1 MLEDL
6 KQRVWKCNV
15 DLLRWGLVVWTG
27 GNVSGRDPQSGLV
40 VIKPSG
46 VLYDELRAEDMIV
59 LDLQGKVVEGRL
71 GPSTDTASHL
81 YVYRQRPDVN
91 GIVHTHSNYA
101 TAFAAVGRPIPV
113 YLTGIADEFGR
124 EIPCGEYARIGG
136 DQIGAEIVR
145 AIGDSKAILMRQ
157 HGVFTIGATPEKA
170 VKTAVMVEDSAKT
183 VWLALQIG
191 SPQALSQ
198 EEIDANH
205 ERYSH
210 RYGQH

>member
-1 MLEDL
+1 MLEEL
-6 KQRVWKCNV
+6 KQRVWKCNLE
-15 DLLRWGLVVWTG
+15 LLRWGLVVWTG

-46 VLYDELRAEDMIV
+46 VLYDELQAADMV
-59 LDLQGKVVEGRL
+59 VVDLQGQVVEGRL
-71 GPSTDTASHL
+71 APSTDTASHL

-124 EIPCGEYARIGG
+124 EIPCGAYARIGG

-191 SPQALSQ
+191 QPEALSQ

>member
-1 MLEDL
+1 MLEEL
-6 KQRVWKCNV
+6 KQRVYKCNV

-46 VLYDELRAEDMIV
+46 VLYDELKAEDMV
-59 LDLQGKVVEGRL
+59 VVDLQGKVLEGRL

-91 GIVHTHSNYA
+91 GMVHTHSNYA

-157 HGVFTIGATPEKA
+157 HGVFTIGASPEKA

-191 SPQALSQ
+191 KPEPLSQ